1 MEPVQAVPSTQGA
14 TTERGLMIDLLDRRF
29 SPRGIRERQRRR
41 HVVRVGW
48 LVLVNLLSGLKR
60 AVDIAAALFLLTI
73 SSFPFL
79 LLFLYARSRGGG
91 ISRSVRLGRWACC
104 FNLYTLDFGRANSN
118 RWLNQTRLIHLP
130 TLWNVLKGDLS
141 IVGPRPVAPDTNP
154 EECLAWRRYLIR
166 PGLLCLWW
174 IRRRANI
181 AYSTE
186 FQVDAEYVDTYSF
199 RGDIGIA
206 LRAIPAALYGDG
218 VNIAPDIVNLAGIA
232 VNNLTMDEAIDYI
245 VRSGRQMPSQ
255 ICFAN
260 ADCVNI
266 ASRNTGYMDVL
277 HSAAIVLA
285 DGIGMK
291 LAGRILNTNIRQN
304 VNGTDLFPRLCER
317 LEHTGQGIFLL
328 GGAPGVAESV
338 AKWVHDHYPA
348 ADIRGTHHG
357 FFDRADEPGV
367 IDTIRESRAHVL
379 LVAFGA
385 PKQDLWIRQNL
396 HDTGVKVAMGVGGLF
411 DFYSGHIPRAP
422 QWLREIGGEWF
433 FRFIQEP
440 RRMWRRY
447 FVGNVVFLYRVFQ
460 YRARARKQQ
469 ETALREK

>member
-1 MEPVQAVPSTQGA
+1 
-14 TTERGLMIDLLDRRF
+14 
-29 SPRGIRERQRRR
+29 
-41 HVVRVGW
+41 VRAGW
-48 LVLVNLLSGLKR
+48 LLLVDLLSGLKR
-60 AVDIAAALFLLTI
+60 AFDIAVAVFLLTLCSI
-73 SSFPFL
+73 PIL
-79 LLFLYARSRGGG
+79 LLYIYARSLGGG
-91 ISRSVRLGRWACC
+91 ISTSARLGRRACC
-104 FNLYTLDFGRANSN
+104 FDLYSLDFGRASN
-118 RWLNQTRLIHLP
+118 IRWLRRLIHLP

-141 IVGPRPVAPDTNP
+141 IIGPRPVAPDINS
-154 EECLAWRRYLIR
+154 EDCLAWRRYVIR

-186 FQVDAEYVDTYSF
+186 CQVDAEYVDTYSF

-206 LRAIPAALYGDG
+206 LRAIPAALYGEG
-218 VNIAPDIVNLAGIA
+218 VTAAPDIVHLAGVA
-232 VNNLTMDEAIDYI
+232 VNNLTMSEALDYI
-245 VRSGRQMPSQ
+245 VCSDRQTPAQ
-255 ICFAN
+255 VCFAN

-266 ASRNTGYMDVL
+266 ASRNTAYMGVL
-277 HSAAIVLA
+277 QSAAIVLA
-285 DGIGMK
+285 DGIGIK

-317 LEHTGQGIFLL
+317 LERTGQGMFLL

-338 AKWVHDHYPA
+338 ANWVHDRYPA
-348 ADIRGTHHG
+348 VDIRGTHHG
-357 FFDRADEPGV
+357 FFDRSEEPDI
-367 IDTIRESRAHVL
+367 IDTIRESGAHIL

-385 PKQDLWIRQNL
+385 PKQELWINRNL
-396 HDTGVKVAMGVGGLF
+396 HQTGVKVAMGVGGLL

-447 FVGNVVFLYRVFQ
+447 FVGNVIFLYRVFR
-460 YRARARKQQ
+460 YRALTRKQQ
-469 ETALREK
+469 DPTLRGI